1 MNLSKKALLQ
11 NASLAWPMTC
21 NAILMQSVTIIDLL
35 LIASLGESQVAAFG
49 IAAAI
54 VAFIIGVQF
63 AIANGTQLV
72 LSRTVGA
79 GGKDNIG
86 LVMASAWVTN
96 LSFSLFALLSLL
108 LISNP
113 LIDYIAP
120 DALVATEAKSYVNI
134 SLLLLLFSSAS
145 QVVVVYFNATKKTR
159 IPLYGF
165 MIEIPCN
172 IICSFVLI
180 YGLWG
185 APELGLAGAAWGSV
199 IAIVIRFCYLAY
211 RFYQEKEQGRVSG
224 FSVISK
230 VSIIA
235 HIQEVVPIVANF
247 MVLLTGV
254 LLFQMLFVQLPV
266 ASYAAITLVLA
277 WIKIGSMFA
286 NTWAQASTILVSQY
300 IGKNEP
306 EKIAPFVTQSLLVT
320 RIISLFIVLIFYSFS
335 ELAPWLYPNLST
347 ETLVALAT
355 IAPIYIFLPLI
366 RTNNMFCGNMI
377 RAMGDSYL
385 IVRVNIITQWIISL
399 PLCALMI
406 YLDAPLYIVFGII
419 LFDEI
424 LKFQPFRNRLQRAL
438 NKYVGEKKMSNLIN
452 ANGSGH

>member
-1 MNLSKKALLQ
+1 MKFSKESLLQ

-21 NAILMQSVTIIDLL
+21 NAILIQSVTIIDLL

-49 IAAAI
+49 IAGAI
-54 VAFIIGVQF
+54 ITFIIGIQF

-79 GGKDNIG
+79 GNKKHIG

-96 LSFSLFALLSLL
+96 LTFSLTALLTLL
-108 LISNP
+108 LIGSP
-113 LIDYIAP
+113 LIDYIAQTQ
-120 DALVATEAKSYVNI
+120 LVASEAKSYLYVALI
-134 SLLLLLFSSAS
+134 LLLFSSAS
-145 QVVVVYFNATKKTR
+145 QVVVVYFNSTRQTR

-172 IICSFVLI
+172 IICSIILI

-199 IAIVIRFCYLAY
+199 IAIVIRFIYLAY
-211 RFYQEKEQGRVSG
+211 RFNQEKLKGYVEG
-224 FSVISK
+224 FSIISK
-230 VSIIA
+230 ASIIS
-235 HIQEVVPIVANF
+235 HVKEVVPIVANF
-247 MVLLTGV
+247 IVLLTGA
-254 LLFQMLFVQLPV
+254 LLFQVLFARLPV
-266 ASYAAITLVLA
+266 PAYAAITLVLP

-286 NTWAQASTILVSQY
+286 NTWTQASTIIVSQH
-300 IGKNEP
+300 IGRKEYKEIP
-306 EKIAPFVTQSLLVT
+306 PFVQQSLFVARIMSFFILLLFYTFSEIAP
-320 RIISLFIVLIFYSFS
+320 LIYS
-335 ELAPWLYPNLST
+335 NLST
-347 ETLVALAT
+347 ATLAALAI
-355 IAPIYIFLPLI
+355 IAPVYIIIPLV

-385 IVRVNIITQWIISL
+385 IVRINIITQWLISL

-406 YLDAPLYIVFGII
+406 YLEAPLYIVFGII

-424 LKFQPFRNRLQRAL
+424 LKFQPFRKTLRNRL
-438 NKYVGEKKMSNLIN
+438 NFYEKSE
-452 ANGSGH
+452 